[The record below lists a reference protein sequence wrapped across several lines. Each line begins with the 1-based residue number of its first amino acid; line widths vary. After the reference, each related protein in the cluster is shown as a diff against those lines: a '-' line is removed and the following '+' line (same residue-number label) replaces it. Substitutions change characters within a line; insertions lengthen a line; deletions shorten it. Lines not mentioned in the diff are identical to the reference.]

1 MIKRYDFLRN
11 NDMYRD
17 DVDGDY
23 VRYADHHA
31 AITPLVQALRE
42 TLAAAVTLSDIGC
55 SNAEYRSAKSK
66 LVAARA
72 LLDEYKEDTNG

>member
-1 MIKRYDFLRN
+1 MIQRWYAENAETFPSTES
-11 NDMYRD
+11 
-17 DVDGDY
+17 GEF

>member
-1 MIKRYDFLRN
+1 MIQRYV
-11 NDMYRD
+11 MCGD
-17 DVDGDY
+17 DIDAVPDDNGKWM
-23 VRYADHHA
+23 RYADHRA
-31 AITPLVQALRE
+31 AITPLVRALRE

-55 SNAEYRSAKSK
+55 SYAEYRSAKSK